1 MTTKTNT
8 YWELV
13 RYYRDESGTLRSE
26 PLGLYCSKE
35 RANMERAIYKDTDL
49 HMVADEETVS
59 LTVRKFKVKDSYE
72 IVKVRGEKRDFS
84 QEITKQERDF
94 DNPKTIT
101 TQLP

>member
-59 LTVRKFKVKDSYE
+59 LPVRKFKETIEEVEMLDMDE
-72 IVKVRGEKRDFS
+72 IEMLGA
-84 QEITKQERDF
+84 IYG
-94 DNPKTIT
+94 
-101 TQLP
+101 

>member
-8 YWELV
+8 YWELI

-49 HMVADEETVS
+49 HRVADEETVS
-59 LTVRKFKVKDSYE
+59 LTVRKFKETIEEVEMLDMDE
-72 IVKVRGEKRDFS
+72 IEMLGA
-84 QEITKQERDF
+84 IYG
-94 DNPKTIT
+94 
-101 TQLP
+101 

>member
-59 LTVRKFKVKDSYE
+59 LTVRKFKETIEEVEMLDMDE
-72 IVKVRGEKRDFS
+72 IEMLGAIYV
-84 QEITKQERDF
+84 
-94 DNPKTIT
+94 
-101 TQLP
+101 

>member
-59 LTVRKFKVKDSYE
+59 LSVRKFKETIEEVEMLDMDE
-72 IVKVRGEKRDFS
+72 IEMLGA
-84 QEITKQERDF
+84 IYG
-94 DNPKTIT
+94 
-101 TQLP
+101 

>member
-59 LTVRKFKVKDSYE
+59 MTVRKFKETIEEVEMLDMDE
-72 IVKVRGEKRDFS
+72 IEMLGA
-84 QEITKQERDF
+84 IYG
-94 DNPKTIT
+94 
-101 TQLP
+101 

>member
-35 RANMERAIYKDTDL
+35 RANMERATYKDTDL
-49 HMVADEETVS
+49 HMVDGEETVS
-59 LTVRKFKVKDSYE
+59 LTVKKFKETIEEVEMLDMDE
-72 IVKVRGEKRDFS
+72 IEMLGA
-84 QEITKQERDF
+84 IYG
-94 DNPKTIT
+94 
-101 TQLP
+101 

>member
-13 RYYRDESGTLRSE
+13 RHYRDDSGTLRSE

-49 HMVADEETVS
+49 HMVDGEETVS
-59 LTVRKFKVKDSYE
+59 LTVKRFKETIEEVEMLDMDE
-72 IVKVRGEKRDFS
+72 IEMLGA
-84 QEITKQERDF
+84 IYG
-94 DNPKTIT
+94 
-101 TQLP
+101 

>member
-59 LTVRKFKVKDSYE
+59 LTVKKFKETIEEVEMLDMDE
-72 IVKVRGEKRDFS
+72 IEMLGA
-84 QEITKQERDF
+84 IYG
-94 DNPKTIT
+94 
-101 TQLP
+101 

>member
-59 LTVRKFKVKDSYE
+59 LTVRKFKETIEEVEMLDMDE
-72 IVKVRGEKRDFS
+72 IEMLGA
-84 QEITKQERDF
+84 IYG
-94 DNPKTIT
+94 
-101 TQLP
+101 

>member
-8 YWELV
+8 HWELV

-59 LTVRKFKVKDSYE
+59 LTVRKFKETIEEVEMLDMDE
-72 IVKVRGEKRDFS
+72 IEMLGA
-84 QEITKQERDF
+84 IYG
-94 DNPKTIT
+94 
-101 TQLP
+101 

>member
-13 RYYRDESGTLRSE
+13 RYYRDDSGTLRSE

-49 HMVADEETVS
+49 HMVDGEETVS
-59 LTVRKFKVKDSYE
+59 LTVKKFKETIEEVEMLDMDE
-72 IVKVRGEKRDFS
+72 IEMLGA
-84 QEITKQERDF
+84 IYG
-94 DNPKTIT
+94 
-101 TQLP
+101 

>member
-1 MTTKTNT
+1 MTTKTYT

-59 LTVRKFKVKDSYE
+59 LTVRKFKETIEEVEMLDMDE
-72 IVKVRGEKRDFS
+72 IEMLGA
-84 QEITKQERDF
+84 IYG
-94 DNPKTIT
+94 
-101 TQLP
+101 

>member
-59 LTVRKFKVKDSYE
+59 QTVRKFKETIEEVEMLDMDE
-72 IVKVRGEKRDFS
+72 IEMLGAIYV
-84 QEITKQERDF
+84 
-94 DNPKTIT
+94 
-101 TQLP
+101 

>member
-1 MTTKTNT
+1 MPTKTNT

-13 RYYRDESGTLRSE
+13 RYNRDESGTLRSE

-59 LTVRKFKVKDSYE
+59 LTVRKFKETIEEVEMLDMDE
-72 IVKVRGEKRDFS
+72 IEMLGA
-84 QEITKQERDF
+84 IYG
-94 DNPKTIT
+94 
-101 TQLP
+101 

>member
-13 RYYRDESGTLRSE
+13 RYYRDDSGTLRSE

-49 HMVADEETVS
+49 HMVNGEETVS
-59 LTVRKFKVKDSYE
+59 LTVKKFKETIEEVEMLDMDE
-72 IVKVRGEKRDFS
+72 IEMLGA
-84 QEITKQERDF
+84 IYG
-94 DNPKTIT
+94 
-101 TQLP
+101 

>member
-26 PLGLYCSKE
+26 PLELYCSKE

-59 LTVRKFKVKDSYE
+59 LTVRKFKETIEEVEMLDMDE
-72 IVKVRGEKRDFS
+72 IEMLGA
-84 QEITKQERDF
+84 IYG
-94 DNPKTIT
+94 
-101 TQLP
+101 

>member
-59 LTVRKFKVKDSYE
+59 LTVRKFKETIEDVEMLDMDE
-72 IVKVRGEKRDFS
+72 IEMLGA
-84 QEITKQERDF
+84 IYG
-94 DNPKTIT
+94 
-101 TQLP
+101 

>member
-26 PLGLYCSKE
+26 PLGLYCAKE

-59 LTVRKFKVKDSYE
+59 LTVRKFKETIDEGEMLDMDE
-72 IVKVRGEKRDFS
+72 IEMLGA
-84 QEITKQERDF
+84 IYG
-94 DNPKTIT
+94 
-101 TQLP
+101 

>member
-13 RYYRDESGTLRSE
+13 RNYRDDSGTLRSE

-49 HMVADEETVS
+49 HMVDGEETVS
-59 LTVRKFKVKDSYE
+59 LTVKKFKETIEEVEMLDMDE
-72 IVKVRGEKRDFS
+72 IEMLGA
-84 QEITKQERDF
+84 IYG
-94 DNPKTIT
+94 
-101 TQLP
+101 

>member
-49 HMVADEETVS
+49 HMVDGEETVS
-59 LTVRKFKVKDSYE
+59 LTVKKFKETIEEVEMLDMDE
-72 IVKVRGEKRDFS
+72 IEMLGA
-84 QEITKQERDF
+84 IYG
-94 DNPKTIT
+94 
-101 TQLP
+101 

>member
-13 RYYRDESGTLRSE
+13 RYYRDDSGTLRSE

-59 LTVRKFKVKDSYE
+59 LTVRKFKETIEEVEMLDMDE
-72 IVKVRGEKRDFS
+72 IEMLGA
-84 QEITKQERDF
+84 IYG
-94 DNPKTIT
+94 
-101 TQLP
+101 

>member
-1 MTTKTNT
+1 MNTKTNK

-59 LTVRKFKVKDSYE
+59 LTVRKFKETIEEVEMLDMDE
-72 IVKVRGEKRDFS
+72 IEMLGA
-84 QEITKQERDF
+84 IYG
-94 DNPKTIT
+94 
-101 TQLP
+101 

>member
-13 RYYRDESGTLRSE
+13 RYYRDESGTLRSA

-59 LTVRKFKVKDSYE
+59 LTVRKFKETIEEVEMLDMDE
-72 IVKVRGEKRDFS
+72 IEMLGA
-84 QEITKQERDF
+84 IYG
-94 DNPKTIT
+94 
-101 TQLP
+101 